1 MTARKVAV
9 KVDIMQAEG
18 MVMSA
23 YSVATA
29 KNSLPSLIDK
39 AISGEAVVIT
49 RHGKPVAEL
58 RATIHT
64 GGRKEDG
71 AAARSLERLRA
82 GRDTLAP
89 LPMTSVE
96 LLQALYEDD
105 PG

>member
-1 MTARKVAV
+1 
-9 KVDIMQAEG
+9 MQAEG
-18 MVMSA
+18 IVMSA

-58 RATIHT
+58 RAMIHDS
-64 GGRKEDG
+64 GPREDG
-71 AAARSLERLRA
+71 AAARSLARLRA
-82 GRDTLAP
+82 GRDALAP
-89 LPMTSVE
+89 LPMTSLE

-105 PG
+105 VG